1 MAYKIV
7 WLPKAEKRFEQIINY
22 LEQNWS
28 DKEVEEFIK
37 RTNAIISIISINPQ
51 AFRYSK
57 SKKIY
62 EAVVT
67 KHNLLLYRKKS
78 GPIEPLTFF
87 DVRQYP
93 NKK

>member
-67 KHNLLLYRKKS
+67 KHNFLL
-78 GPIEPLTFF
+78 
-87 DVRQYP
+87 
-93 NKK
+93 

>member
-57 SKKIY
+57 SKKMY
-62 EAVVT
+62 EALVT
-67 KHNLLLYRKKS
+67 KYNLLL
-78 GPIEPLTFF
+78 
-87 DVRQYP
+87 
-93 NKK
+93 

>member
-1 MAYKIV
+1 MAHKII
-7 WLPKAEKRFEQIINY
+7 WLPKAEKRFEQIIQY

-28 DKEVEEFIK
+28 EKEVKEFIK
-37 RTNAIISIISINPQ
+37 RTNAIIHIISINPN

-67 KHNLLLYRKKS
+67 KHNLLLYRKKLNT
-78 GPIEPLTFF
+78 IELLTFF
-87 DVRQYP
+87 DVRQNP

>member
-7 WLPKAEKRFEQIINY
+7 WLPKAEKRFEQTINY

-51 AFRYSK
+51 AFS
-57 SKKIY
+57 
-62 EAVVT
+62 
-67 KHNLLLYRKKS
+67 LLQ
-78 GPIEPLTFF
+78 I
-87 DVRQYP
+87 
-93 NKK
+93 

>member
-37 RTNAIISIISINPQ
+37 STNAIISIISINPK

-62 EAVVT
+62 EALVT

-78 GPIEPLTFF
+78 GSTELLTFF
-87 DVRQYP
+87 DVRQHL